1 MHALLRNSSM
11 SSVWYVFA
19 TWARGLQ
26 WNTICI
32 FIGLLPFCICLYW
45 AYLKRCS
52 PCIWS
57 NRHKL
62 LPGCLWNSQLQINV
76 KRKWTSLNRLMR
88 YELNF
93 IYNVN
98 KKFICYQLLVKW
110 FSKLLHFSIIFTLIL
125 SSFWINW
132 INLLQYWLAQTR

>member
-1 MHALLRNSSM
+1 MHALLRNTSM
-11 SSVWYVFA
+11 SSVWYGFA
-19 TWARGLQ
+19 TCARGVQ

-32 FIGLLPFCICLYW
+32 FIGLWPFYICLCW
-45 AYLKRCS
+45 VYLKKCS

-88 YELNF
+88 YKLNF

-110 FSKLLHFSIIFTLIL
+110 FSKLLHFTIIFTLIP